1 MFADKK
7 KKKKS
12 YPENQPSRHGA
23 GQPGC
28 AQITLSTCCQA
39 TSAHRLPVFPPR
51 PAWSRPIKDKNTP
64 RWMLQRWKTLV
75 LDRDQELVGMGPLAL
90 PQADIHPTSLHAGGR
105 SCRLPTLSRVYPRPF
120 GTRQQASSRHEL
132 LPTSFY
138 LCGFSFRDPGAA
150 GRFPGLIEPD
160 ASPPRQEVCV
170 SGFVA

>member
-1 MFADKK
+1 MLIKSKK
-7 KKKKS
+7 KKVTQRTSPAGTEQDSLAVHKS
-12 YPENQPSRHGA
+12 
-23 GQPGC
+23 
-28 AQITLSTCCQA
+28 LSTCCQA
-39 TSAHRLPVFPPR
+39 TSAHRLPVFPLR

-120 GTRQQASSRHEL
+120 ATRQQASSRHEL